1 MFKSNRFLAGIF
13 LLALCFPLF
22 ACGGAGTPEQVEQA
36 EPTVEPSPE
45 QELTPTAE
53 PIENR
58 STPITDIS
66 QIEGLWIADANPE
79 IFYLRINPDG
89 RVNYAPS
96 LVDLE
101 KGSTNSWTL
110 RLEEDIIYAERFDLC
125 LGEVGTYFGALNP
138 DGTLK
143 FVSIQDSCDFRLR
156 HMDRSLPGR
165 IWEYNLV
172 YSLIE

>member
-1 MFKSNRFLAGIF
+1 MHKSDKLWISV
-13 LLALCFPLF
+13 LILVLCFPLF
-22 ACGGAGTPEQVEQA
+22 ACGGADTPTQVDTVETSTELEPA
-36 EPTVEPSPE
+36 PTVEP
-45 QELTPTAE
+45 
-53 PIENR
+53 IESR
-58 STPITDIS
+58 STPVTEIS

-79 IFYLRINPDG
+79 IFYLQINPDG
-89 RVNYAPS
+89 LVKYAPS
-96 LVDLE
+96 LVDME

-110 RLEEDIIYAERFDLC
+110 RMEEDIIYAEKFDLC

-143 FVSIQDSCDFRLR
+143 FVSIHDSCDFRLR